1 MARNHDEARPGIET
15 YVRTNRF
22 WYAIQVGIFAAVI
35 WGAVRWGV
43 YSFRFTQVQ
52 PGFLLKP
59 FVDDDSLSGTM
70 GFIWGALTFLVLS
83 ILVSLLYAFALYKL
97 RGPWPGIAYGILWFA
112 LLYLLY
118 GMLTGAVPP
127 FGKISWDSLWTDFSI
142 FVLWG
147 TFIGYSI
154 SFEFTDERQ
163 RNKGKTM
170 LNLQ

>member
-1 MARNHDEARPGIET
+1 MGRHHDETRPGIET
-15 YVRTNRF
+15 FVPTNRF
-22 WYAIQVGIFAAVI
+22 WYAIQVGVFAAII
-35 WGAVRWGV
+35 WGAVRGAV
-43 YSFRFTQVQ
+43 YYFHFTQVQ

-59 FVDDDSLSGTM
+59 FLDDDVLEGTM
-70 GFIWGALTFLVLS
+70 GVIWGGVTFLVLS
-83 ILVSLLYAFALYKL
+83 IFVSLLYAFALYKL
-97 RGPWPGIAYGILWFA
+97 RGPWPGVAYGALWFT

-163 RNKGKTM
+163 RNKEKTL